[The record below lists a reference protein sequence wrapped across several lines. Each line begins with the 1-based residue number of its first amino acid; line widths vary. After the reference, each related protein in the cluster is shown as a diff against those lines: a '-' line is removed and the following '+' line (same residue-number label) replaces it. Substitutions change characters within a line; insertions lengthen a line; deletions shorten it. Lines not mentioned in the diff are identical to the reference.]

1 MSLRLIDK
9 KFRKIL
15 HKEETILVSA
25 EISNSFYFTTI
36 TLYLFA
42 FVLLFVGYEYEI
54 GVIGMVL
61 LLRTFYLHLK
71 EIKDKKFYQCILT
84 DTRIIIQ
91 KGHIHREIFP
101 IELKDIRTI
110 YIKPF
115 SERFKS
121 VLDVGTL
128 EVITNSGG
136 RYVINHIKKPYKFHK
151 EIISDVVDSSR
162 YESSSFKN

>member
-9 KFRKIL
+9 RFRKIL
-15 HKEETILVSA
+15 RKEETILVSA
-25 EISNSFYFTTI
+25 QISNSFYFTTL

-42 FVLLFVGYEYEI
+42 FLLLFVGYEYEI
-54 GVIGMVL
+54 GIIGMVL

-71 EIKDKKFYQCILT
+71 EIKDKKFYQCVLT
-84 DTRIIIQ
+84 QERIIIQ

-101 IELKDIRTI
+101 IELKEIRTI

-115 SERFKS
+115 NEK
-121 VLDVGTL
+121 LKNIIDVGSL

-136 RYVINHIKKPYKFHK
+136 RYVINHIKKPYEFHR
-151 EIISDVVDSSR
+151 EIISDVVDATR
-162 YESSSFKN
+162 YEHQKK

>member
-1 MSLRLIDK
+1 MSLRLIDE

-15 HKEETILVSA
+15 HKEEQILVSA

-36 TLYLFA
+36 SLYLFA
-42 FVLLFVGYEYEI
+42 FLLLFVGYEYEI

-71 EIKDKKFYQCILT
+71 EIKDKEFYQCVLT

-91 KGHIHREIFP
+91 KGYLHREVFP
-101 IELKDIRTI
+101 IELSDIRTI

-115 SERFKS
+115 NERFKNI
-121 VLDVGTL
+121 LDVGTL
-128 EVITNSGG
+128 EVITSSGG
-136 RYVINHIKKPYKFHK
+136 RYVISHIKKPYKFHR
-151 EIISDVVDSSR
+151 EIISDVVDATR
-162 YESSSFKN
+162 Y